1 MLTVINT
8 PQAPEDYSYHV
19 DVPGG
24 GHITLNTDG
33 TASVLDANFQR
44 NRDTR
49 ITSSRPAALHR
60 QVAGQFGPR
69 ARGGGGSGRSW
80 AA

>member
-19 DVPGG
+19 DVPCG

-33 TASVLDANFQR
+33 TASVPR
-44 NRDTR
+44 
-49 ITSSRPAALHR
+49 R
-60 QVAGQFGPR
+60 QLPKEPGHKNYV
-69 ARGGGGSGRSW
+69 
-80 AA
+80 

>member
-1 MLTVINT
+1 MLTVMNT

-33 TASVLDANFQR
+33 TASVLDANFQK
-44 NRDTR
+44 NRDTPELSLVDLPPCTDR
-49 ITSSRPAALHR
+49 SLGNLVLAP
-60 QVAGQFGPR
+60 VAG
-69 ARGGGGSGRSW
+69 W
-80 AA
+80 